1 MQGEENREFLD
12 TVQYFRRR
20 IYIADFLSK
29 TVSALFVGAG
39 VGIVFQ
45 AVALLQP
52 FYHANLF
59 TALAVLLALAAAF
72 GVAVLKR
79 CSMKDA
85 ALVMDGFGFKE
96 RIVTA
101 YENLDQ
107 EGGLAV
113 LQRRDAIKQL
123 RENKGRIRIR
133 LLPAGGR
140 LAVLAAMLLALPALS
155 LLPSAA
161 KDRARELHF
170 LKQEAEE
177 KAKELEEM
185 LEGLEALEE
194 QGARELTA
202 EELAALQEMM
212 DSLKASLSEYR
223 QAASA
228 EAMAAAGEKLDFKY
242 GAMAEQMSR
251 LAAGLQG
258 NPAVSVP
265 VAEAAGEMADR
276 LQSMSGRSEPG
287 AGGMMADRGDGAG
300 NGDKDGNGDGAGN
313 GNKDGNGDGAGNGNK
328 DGNGGGSGSGDKDG
342 SGDGAGNGNGDGSGS
357 GDKDGN
363 GSGTG
368 DRNGSGNGNGDS
380 NGSGSGD
387 ADGNGSG
394 VGNGDGSGN
403 GGGTGSGGGTGA
415 GTGRG
420 EGSSSL
426 RHDYVSVPNAVADS
440 GNLTGD
446 AAGHE
451 NSDYFRAQNGLG
463 WEGEHIS
470 HEAVIGS
477 YEKKAYEGIS
487 AGRYP
492 DGMEEVIK
500 DYFSGF

>member
-20 IYIADFLSK
+20 IHVADFLSK

-72 GVAVLKR
+72 GVAVLMR

-140 LAVLAAMLLALPALS
+140 LAVLAAMLLAVPALL

-161 KDRARELHF
+161 EDRARELHF

-177 KAKELEEM
+177 KAKELEET

-228 EAMAAAGEKLDFKY
+228 EAVAAAGEKLDFKY

-265 VAEAAGEMADR
+265 VAEAAGKMADR

-300 NGDKDGNGDGAGN
+300 SGDMDGS
-313 GNKDGNGDGAGNGNK
+313 GDGAGNGNK

-342 SGDGAGNGNGDGSGS
+342 SG
-357 GDKDGN
+357 
-363 GSGTG
+363 SGTG
-368 DRNGSGNGNGDS
+368 DGNGSGNGNGDS

-394 VGNGDGSGN
+394 AGNGDGSGN
-403 GGGTGSGGGTGA
+403 GGGTGSSGGTGA

-487 AGRYP
+487 SGRYP

>member
-20 IYIADFLSK
+20 IHVADFLSK

-45 AVALLQP
+45 VVALLQP

-177 KAKELEEM
+177 KAKELEET

-228 EAMAAAGEKLDFKY
+228 EAVAVAGEKLDFKY

-287 AGGMMADRGDGAG
+287 AGGMMADRGDGTGSG
-300 NGDKDGNGDGAGN
+300 NKDGNGGGSGN
-313 GNKDGNGDGAGNGNK
+313 GNKDGNGDGAG
-328 DGNGGGSGSGDKDG
+328 SGDKDG
-342 SGDGAGNGNGDGSGS
+342 SGDGAGNGNGDGSGNGDKDGNGDGVGNGNGDGSGS

-368 DRNGSGNGNGDS
+368 D
-380 NGSGSGD
+380 
-387 ADGNGSG
+387 GNGSG
-394 VGNGDGSGN
+394 AGSGDGSGN

-487 AGRYP
+487 SGRYP